1 MSYEPI
7 WSGIIACYL
16 FLAGLGGGA
25 FITSAFIR
33 WRHPEA
39 VRMRVYGHIIAPVTV
54 IIGLL
59 LLMFDATAG
68 LHNPLR
74 FALLLSNFGSVM
86 TWGVV
91 FLGLFMVVAIAAF
104 VLDRLKRA
112 IPNWLEIIGV
122 VLALCVAIYTGCLLG
137 VCQTYPL
144 WNNALLPILFLVS
157 AVSTGMA
164 SVLVAAIIRHPEEF
178 NRVGV
183 LKKFHFCL
191 PIVELV
197 LIASLCFITYQ
208 DTSAAGAASVAQ
220 LLTGAYAVP
229 FWVLLVIVGLVLP
242 TALETRMLFFSSRE
256 FEESRKAHWI
266 SFASDAGVL
275 IGGFVLRLLILL
287 AALPITMVV
296 PWV

>member
-1 MSYEPI
+1 MSFEPI

-25 FITSAFIR
+25 FITAAFLR

-39 VRMRVYGHIIAPVTV
+39 VSMIRLGRIIAPVTV
-54 IIGLL
+54 IVGLL

-74 FALLLSNFGSVM
+74 FALLLTNFGSVM

-91 FLGLFMVVAIAAF
+91 FLGAFTVVAIVVA
-104 VLDRLKRA
+104 VLDLLRRRVPAALDIVGA
-112 IPNWLEIIGV
+112 VLGV
-122 VLALCVAIYTGCLLG
+122 CVAVYTGCLLG
-137 VCQTYPL
+137 VCKTFPL

-164 SVLVAAIIRHPEEF
+164 SVLLAAIVKHPEEF

-191 PIVELV
+191 PIIELV
-197 LIASLCFITYQ
+197 LVASLCFITAN
-208 DTSAAGAASVAQ
+208 DASGAGAASVAK
-220 LLTGAYAVP
+220 LISGDYALA
-229 FWVLLVIVGLVLP
+229 FWILLVVVGLVAP
-242 TALETRMLFFSSRE
+242 TVLETWLLFFSPRE

-275 IGGFVLRLLILL
+275 VGGFVLRLLVLL
-287 AALPITMVV
+287 AALPITMAVA
-296 PWV
+296 WV

>member
-1 MSYEPI
+1 M
-7 WSGIIACYL
+7 
-16 FLAGLGGGA
+16 
-25 FITSAFIR
+25 
-33 WRHPEA
+33 
-39 VRMRVYGHIIAPVTV
+39 
-54 IIGLL
+54 
-59 LLMFDATAG
+59 
-68 LHNPLR
+68 
-74 FALLLSNFGSVM
+74 
-86 TWGVV
+86 
-91 FLGLFMVVAIAAF
+91 
-104 VLDRLKRA
+104 
-112 IPNWLEIIGV
+112 
-122 VLALCVAIYTGCLLG
+122 
-137 VCQTYPL
+137 
-144 WNNALLPILFLVS
+144 
-157 AVSTGMA
+157 
-164 SVLVAAIIRHPEEF
+164 
-178 NRVGV
+178 GV

-229 FWVLLVIVGLVLP
+229 FWILLVIVGLVLP